1 VRFNARYGDTFTVPE
16 PHIIRAVGKIQD
28 LADPTAKMSKSA
40 ASHAGLINLLDE
52 PRVNVKKIK
61 SAVTDS
67 DRTIAFDEAAKPGVS
82 NLLTILAAL
91 TDDPVDALV
100 TQFEGRGYGDL
111 KGAVAEAVSD
121 FATPFRERTL
131 ELLGDRAELETILAD
146 GAERA
151 RDVAAKTVADV
162 YAKVGLLPA
171 R

>member
-1 VRFNARYGDTFTVPE
+1 MVIRRF
-16 PHIIRAVGKIQD
+16 IRQQPDVGK
-28 LADPTAKMSKSA
+28 SA
-40 ASHAGLINLLDE
+40 TSQAGLINLLDE

-67 DRTIAFDEAAKPGVS
+67 ERTISFDEVAKPGVS
-82 NLLTILAAL
+82 NLLTILSAL
-91 TDDPVDALV
+91 TDTSVEQLV
-100 TQFEGRGYGDL
+100 GDFEGRGYGDL
-111 KGAVAEAVSD
+111 KGAVAEAVSA

-131 ELLGDRAELETILAD
+131 QLLGERGELESILAD
-146 GAERA
+146 GAVRA

>member
-1 VRFNARYGDTFTVPE
+1 
-16 PHIIRAVGKIQD
+16 
-28 LADPTAKMSKSA
+28 MSKSA
-40 ASHAGLINLLDE
+40 ASQAGLINLLDE

-67 DRTIAFDEAAKPGVS
+67 DRSITFDEAAKPGVS

-91 TDDPVDALV
+91 SDTPVETLV
-100 TQFEGRGYGDL
+100 ADFEGRGYGDL
-111 KGAVAEAVSD
+111 KGAVAEAVGA
-121 FATPFRERTL
+121 FATPFRARTL
-131 ELLGDRAELETILAD
+131 ELLGERGELEAVLAD
-146 GAERA
+146 GAARA

>member
-1 VRFNARYGDTFTVPE
+1 MFDPE
-16 PHIIRAVGKIQD
+16 TKA
-28 LADPTAKMSKSA
+28 
-40 ASHAGLINLLDE
+40 
-52 PRVNVKKIK
+52 
-61 SAVTDS
+61 
-67 DRTIAFDEAAKPGVS
+67 GVS
-82 NLLTILAAL
+82 NLLTIHSAL
-91 TDDPVDALV
+91 SGTTVAELEN
-100 TQFEGRGYGDL
+100 QFEGRGYGDL

-131 ELLGDRAELETILAD
+131 ELLGDRAELEAILAD